1 MSHLGGVPLPGRVR
15 PSAALGVLDITEW
28 YGDTS
33 GGIRT
38 YLHEKMRHVDGDPSL
53 RQVLVVPG
61 AEDGW
66 QDTAGTRL
74 YRLHGPPIPRQ
85 RPYRFMLATRSVDAI
100 VRHER
105 PDVIEIGSPFVVP
118 WIVRHATRQLDVPL
132 VCYHHTDLPGMFT
145 PQVGRFRRVRRVV
158 NRTLWRYLRVLDRC
172 FVRTLVASP
181 SAARDLAAAGIDRVT
196 SVPLGV
202 DLATF
207 SPARRAHAA
216 ETRRRHALPEGPLC
230 GFAGRFA
237 REKALDVVLDAWPEV
252 ERRTGARLVLIG
264 AGPMAA
270 RLAAHPYGPR
280 VLFRPFQPERAALA
294 DLLAALDLYV
304 APGPIETF
312 GLSAV
317 EAMACGT
324 PLLSVDRGGVA
335 DHVHASGAGRVYD
348 IGEPASLAEQA
359 VALLQ
364 GDLAALGRAA
374 SAHAVREHAWPAV
387 FARLFAVYRELRA

>member
-1 MSHLGGVPLPGRVR
+1 MRHLGGVPLPGRVR
-15 PSAALGVLDITEW
+15 PHAALGVLDITEW

-38 YLHEKMRHVDGDPSL
+38 YLHEKMRHVDADPAL

-66 QDTAGTRL
+66 QDSAGTRL

-85 RPYRFMLATRSVDAI
+85 RPYRFMLATRSVDRI

-118 WIVRHATRQLDVPL
+118 WIVRHATRATEVPL

-145 PQVGRFRRVRRVV
+145 PQVGRFRRTRRVV
-158 NRTLWRYLRVLDRC
+158 NRALWRYLRVLDRC

-202 DLATF
+202 DLDTF
-207 SPARRAHAA
+207 TNARRAQVA
-216 ETRRRHALPEGPLC
+216 ETRERHALPDGPLC

-270 RLAAHPYGPR
+270 RLAAHPYGAR
-280 VLFRPFQPERAALA
+280 VLFRAFQSERGALA
-294 DLLAALDLYV
+294 DLLAALDCYV

-324 PLLSVDRGGVA
+324 PLLSVNRGGVA

-364 GDLAALGRAA
+364 DDLPALGRQAR
-374 SAHAVREHAWPAV
+374 AHVEREHAWPAV
-387 FARLFAVYRELRA
+387 FRRLFDVYRELAA